1 MELYIYQTQIEE
13 EMFVKHYAP

>member
-1 MELYIYQTQIEE
+1 MELYIYPTQIEE